1 MQITQ
6 ESIKDVKS
14 EFGFLGNS
22 PGLTDAVVK
31 AMQVAPYDI
40 SVLVTGESGTGKETI
55 PKIIHSLGPRKH
67 GQYVAINCGAIPD
80 GTIDSE
86 LFGHVKGA
94 FTDAVSDHQGYFEV
108 ANNGTVFLDEVAEMP
123 LATQARLLRVLE
135 TGEYLRVGSSDVRR
149 TNVRIIA
156 ATNKDLLKA
165 AREGKFRE
173 DLYYRLSGVLI
184 TLPALRERDVQD
196 FEMLVRHF
204 ARKFADANRS
214 PVVRFEKDVYSF
226 LASYKW
232 PGNVRQLKNIIDQ
245 IALFHA
251 GTTVNAAVVAQ
262 YIPRDSSASGD
273 SSLAVTT
280 GAAPVHNL
288 EQTVAVLYTALNG
301 LIEKV
306 NRLEG
311 MMDGHA
317 GTASPYVGTT
327 VESLKRDTVVNEY
340 NDQEFGVTQE
350 MRIEH
355 VEEPVRQS
363 KFTHLEVE
371 DVAQVKSLDETER
384 ETILDALKRN
394 NGLRKRT
401 AEELQISERTLYRKL
416 KQYSK
421 KDK

>member
-67 GQYVAINCGAIPD
+67 GQYVAINCGAIPE

-135 TGEYLRVGSSDVRR
+135 TGEFLRVGSSDVRR

-273 SSLAVTT
+273 SSLTVTT
-280 GAAPVHNL
+280 GSAPVHNL

-317 GTASPYVGTT
+317 GTTSPYVGTT